1 MRFHVPVDEP
11 PFLENAARDVQTD
24 LTSLDRVL
32 LMILNAILVLVILE
46 AGIFALA
53 APLHFG
59 VVLFGLRDSFG
70 IAEGIA
76 QGSIGLLMAICAYGI
91 WNRATWSRPVALLV
105 HGIGLTG
112 ALFGIL
118 VAISAGA
125 SLDLDYYNLAR
136 LTMLV
141 AVPILLFAP
150 AARKGLNHRD
160 FG

>member
-1 MRFHVPVDEP
+1 
-11 PFLENAARDVQTD
+11 
-24 LTSLDRVL
+24 
-32 LMILNAILVLVILE
+32 MILNAILVLVILE
-46 AGIFALA
+46 AGTFALA

-70 IAEGIA
+70 IAEGIV

-91 WNRATWSRPVALLV
+91 WNRATWARPVALLV

-118 VAISAGA
+118 VATRAGA

-150 AARKGLNHRD
+150 ASRKGLNRRD
-160 FG
+160 FS